1 MGNKSAQINRGLFP
15 NIIESEPTIC
25 YYCFGDD
32 MDRDTFKLIHSE
44 LIMQVQTIEYDLKL
58 IYAAMKEG
66 DFEENF
72 AEIENANM
80 GKIIK
85 ELREL
90 DYSDGHPDLSE
101 KDYRLLNEIR
111 EIRNYWAH
119 QCYLDFVYIQDDDL
133 REERFQE
140 IAERLHYD
148 ENRTWALHEK
158 MQALRNKKIQE
169 YRD

>member
-1 MGNKSAQINRGLFP
+1 M
-15 NIIESEPTIC
+15 
-25 YYCFGDD
+25 
-32 MDRDTFKLIHSE
+32 IHSE

-72 AEIENANM
+72 VELENANM

-85 ELREL
+85 ELWDL
-90 DYSDGHPDLSE
+90 DHSDNHPDLTE
-101 KDYRLLNEIR
+101 NDYKLLHEIR

-133 REERFQE
+133 REARFQE

-148 ENRTWALHEK
+148 ENRTWDLHEK
-158 MQALRNKKIQE
+158 MQAMRTKKIKE
-169 YRD
+169 YRENL